1 MHIHI
6 SHTSTCIQVP
16 HVPKAILISV
26 SLKDNSCSM
35 IEEPAQFDLMLLLF
49 MAVGTPAFSV

>member
-1 MHIHI
+1 MLINT
-6 SHTSTCIQVP
+6 SHAFTCIQVP
-16 HVPKAILISV
+16 HVPKAKLISV